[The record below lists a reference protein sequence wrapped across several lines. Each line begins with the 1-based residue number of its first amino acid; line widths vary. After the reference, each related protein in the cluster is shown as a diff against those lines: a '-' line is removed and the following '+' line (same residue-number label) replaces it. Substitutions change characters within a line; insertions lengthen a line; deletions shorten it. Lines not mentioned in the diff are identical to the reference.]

1 MSKVWPT
8 LALYAALARM
18 AFRRQLAYRTANLA
32 GLFTNAFFGYLRAAV
47 FVAMFAGAST
57 TQIAGYDVHAA
68 TTYTWVTQALIM
80 IVNLWNWWDVETTI
94 RTGDVVT
101 DLARPFSY
109 LGYWLAR
116 DYGRAAYFVLFRG
129 LPTLVVGQLTV
140 SGGLILPADM
150 FAWFALIVSL
160 SIAVAVS
167 FSCRF
172 MLNVSAFWTTD
183 ARGLGGL
190 VGALVMFLGGFVI
203 PLRFFPDWIQPVLL
217 ALPFAAIIQV
227 PTDIFVGRLQGVDIL
242 AAVAAQALWA
252 VALLAVS
259 QVLVQLAV
267 RRVSLQGG

>member
-1 MSKVWPT
+1 MSRVRST

-18 AFRRQLAYRTANLA
+18 AFRRHLAYRTANLA

-47 FVAMFAGAST
+47 FVAVFAGAAT
-57 TQIAGYDVHAA
+57 AQIGGYDVHAV

-140 SGGLILPADM
+140 SGGLLLPADILT
-150 FAWFALIVSL
+150 WVALAVSL
-160 SIAVAVS
+160 ALSVAVS
-167 FSCRF
+167 FSVRF

-183 ARGLGGL
+183 ARGMGGL
-190 VGALVMFLGGFVI
+190 VGALVMFLGGFVM
-203 PLRFFPDWIQPVLL
+203 PLRFFPDWIQPILL
-217 ALPFAAIIQV
+217 SLPFAAIIQV
-227 PTDIFVGRLQGVDIL
+227 PTDIFVGRVHGVDIL
-242 AAVAAQALWA
+242 PALASQAVWA

-259 QVLVQLAV
+259 QALVQLAV